1 MINRV
6 ETTPAMT
13 GINTYKPDGIIR
25 QSSNNNDSSGET
37 NLSDFADLNTSK
49 ESDAIGGIKPGI
61 ILTPAKSDG
70 KTPEEIID
78 GMTVEDA
85 AISDTQHK
93 NLIKNMSLY
102 PKEILQFIS
111 DTGFRIHIVEDPPQ
125 PAGSIKP
132 SDLGFG
138 DHNGDGV
145 VNFNDY
151 VDFNGNGIA
160 DPWEYEG
167 KVGIADASGKMHT
180 LSLDEYVDGAYMPS
194 KNIIYLFKSLLDD
207 ERSNSGEYTII
218 HEFAHAVD
226 FNLRK
231 DPVIG
236 EKFHNM
242 VNNLYNACKYKMP
255 EHNFFDGYQATNRAE
270 FFGVSMQSY
279 MSPKQLKDE
288 TGKFMI
294 GNCYRD
300 NLKKNDMHTFK
311 FMESFL
317 QNPLQP
323 DNWYDFTR

>member
-1 MINRV
+1 MINRI
-6 ETTPAMT
+6 ETISNLTDINRSRSGRPDVKPVLAAGNSCEVGRPDMAELNMT
-13 GINTYKPDGIIR
+13 T
-25 QSSNNNDSSGET
+25 DSEIVSE
-37 NLSDFADLNTSK
+37 
-49 ESDAIGGIKPGI
+49 IKPGSFNA
-61 ILTPAKSDG
+61 AK
-70 KTPEEIID
+70 KTGDMSSEEIIRN
-78 GMTVEDA
+78 MTVEDA
-85 AISDTQHK
+85 SITDTQRK

-102 PKEILQFIS
+102 PREILQYIS
-111 DTGFRIHIVEDPPQ
+111 DTGFKIHIVDDPPHS
-125 PAGSIKP
+125 PDSVKP

-167 KVGIADASGKMHT
+167 KVGIPDASGKMHT
-180 LSLDEYVDGAYMPS
+180 LSLDEYVDGAYMPN
-194 KNIIYLFKSLLDD
+194 KNIIYLFGSLLRDD
-207 ERSNSGEYTII
+207 RSNSGEYTII

-231 DPVIG
+231 DPEIG
-236 EKFHNM
+236 EKFHTM

-279 MSPKQLKDE
+279 ISPKQLKDE
-288 TGKFMI
+288 AHKFMI
-294 GNCYRD
+294 GNCYRE
-300 NLKKNDMHTFK
+300 NLRKNDIHTYK

-323 DNWYDFTR
+323 DKWYDFTR